1 MVRFN
6 FQQHRKEYKIILFA
20 LVILLVVVGLGV
32 FGTLWQGRVTEDY
45 IRQKLTDQA
54 QGLAKSLDKQ
64 LIQEL
69 NFSLSDS
76 ASLAYHRVENQLKH
90 YGQLIDHCG
99 IYTLALKSN
108 TLKMGPNTFPKPFSS
123 RELSDFFT
131 EKKLDPEN
139 RIRLHNGETVVLG
152 PLGNSGNQVMTAL
165 SPVHDP
171 ATGSVIMLVGIDIL
185 YDTYSNLLW
194 LTQRRVLMMST
205 LIGVIFLGGAVINL
219 VWRKRQESILRHL
232 EIIITVVLGLLMTLT
247 LTLMIYNYEHL
258 ERNEIYR
265 QFSSS
270 ISEDVTRSFETIRN
284 NLNSLVSFQESSD
297 YVNDTEFLQFTEPLT
312 QISHA
317 WFYSWVDYID
327 QAALESYEYKIGK
340 EKERPFKVWE
350 RTDEGSSIP
359 VAPRNFYYPV
369 RQITPLTP
377 HGGLVGFDIAS
388 DPNLRKTLNE
398 LLITNRIT
406 ATGVIPDYRE
416 NPSSHVLYIMK
427 PAFRH
432 AHQEYENHFSC
443 DLMGIA
449 LTALHL
455 PGILNRSITSSSLG
469 VDSLICIHL
478 VDLEDKEGQRIITSY
493 MQDKQTPCPPFVE
506 KETLQGFKHSNSYP
520 LFMFGRSM
528 ALVTHPT
535 RVFYDIF
542 PLRTTRLTFIA
553 GLILTLLLALFIAYL
568 RNRENRLVKL
578 VDQRTLELK
587 EREEKYRLL
596 TDNSVDMIWL
606 MDMNYNF
613 QYVSPAA
620 RQMLG
625 YEPEG
630 IIGRNIRKICAKG
643 QFQALS
649 AVFQKALEAL
659 PENEGQT
666 IEAELI
672 HRNKTHLPVE
682 IGTTLLLDDLGNPI
696 GIQGSARDITK
707 RKKSE
712 EQLRN
717 SDRIFNH
724 ALDMLC
730 IAGFDG
736 YFKVLNPSWTRVLG
750 WSRKELLSKPWTKFV
765 HPEDRGSTE
774 NVRSVLIDGQE
785 IYQFE
790 NRYLCK
796 DGSIKWLAWNSFP
809 YPEEEIMYGVA
820 RDVTD
825 KKKMEGQLR
834 EKLKELACI
843 SSVRKE
849 TLQSLKEKD
858 FCENVISHVKE
869 AMQFPKSAFPVIELE
884 GRIYRNGSTNTDMD
898 KNLHALIKARGEV
911 LGRLLVFYMENK
923 PFIIPEEQDLINSVA
938 DAIGLWYE
946 WKRAQAREA
955 HAKQVLLGIRNIN
968 QLIVKETNRVSLV
981 EKAFKNLTETLGYQD
996 AWITIIDNEKNI
1008 HITKTSG
1015 KDTCGFKKYFNQL
1028 KDDKLPACITDV
1040 VKSQSFH
1047 IYHGLESACS
1057 QCEFSD
1063 KNPDY
1068 AVYSAPLNFQEK
1080 LYGVLTV
1087 GVPPEFADL
1096 KEEQTLFIEV
1106 AEDIGFALYKIELE
1120 EKRKASEEQILKNL
1134 QEKEILLQEIHHR
1147 VKNNL
1152 NVISSLLK
1160 LQARKVNTKEDAIE
1174 AFKNSSNR
1182 VLAMALVHKKLYDTK
1197 NFEAVDME
1205 SYLTSLANQLVSTYA
1220 HGSQVK
1226 VKSDVEDIALD
1237 INTAIPCGL
1246 ILNELISN
1254 ALKYAFQGRDTGE
1267 IHLKVSA
1274 PDPETIQIK
1283 VKDDGVGLPK
1293 GFDPKKSETLGFHL
1307 IELLTK
1313 QISGTLDVKSKKSKG
1328 TTFTITFPNKNI
1340 GN

>member
-1 MVRFN
+1 
-6 FQQHRKEYKIILFA
+6 
-20 LVILLVVVGLGV
+20 VVGLGV
-32 FGTLWQGRVTEDY
+32 FGTLWQGRVTENY
-45 IRQKLTDQA
+45 IRQKLIHQA
-54 QGLAKSLDKQ
+54 QGLANSLDKQ

-69 NFSLSDS
+69 NFTQSDS
-76 ASLAYHRVENQLKH
+76 ASLAYHRVKNQLKH
-90 YGQLIDHCG
+90 YGQLVDHQG
-99 IYTLALKSN
+99 IYTLALKDN
-108 TLKMGPNTFPKPFSS
+108 ALKMGPNTFSQSFSS
-123 RELSDFFT
+123 GELSQFLT
-131 EKKLDPEN
+131 EKRLDPEK
-139 RIRLHNGETVVLG
+139 RIRLHHGETVVLG
-152 PLGNSGNQVMTAL
+152 PLGYSENQVMTAL
-165 SPVHDP
+165 SPVYDP
-171 ATGSVIMLVGIDIL
+171 DTESLIMLVGIDIL
-185 YDTYSNLLW
+185 YDTYSDLLW
-194 LTQRRVLMMST
+194 LTQRRVLMMSI
-205 LIGVIFLGGAVINL
+205 LIGVILLSGAAINL

-232 EIIITVVLGLLMTLT
+232 EIIITVVLGMLMTLT
-247 LTLMIYNYEHL
+247 LTFMIYNYEHL

-265 QFSSS
+265 QFCAS

-284 NLNSLVSFQESSD
+284 NLNSLVRFQESSN
-297 YVNDTEFLQFTEPLT
+297 YVDDTEFFQFVEPLT

-327 QAALESYEYKIGK
+327 QAALESYEYQMGK

-350 RTDEGSSIP
+350 MTDEGYSIP

-369 RQITPLTP
+369 RQIAPFSP
-377 HGGLVGFDIAS
+377 HESLIGFDIAS
-388 DPNLRKTLNE
+388 DPHLRETLGE
-398 LLITNRIT
+398 LLITNRMT
-406 ATGVIPDYRE
+406 ATGILPDYRE
-416 NPSSHVLYIMK
+416 NSPSQVLYIMK

-432 AHQEYENHFSC
+432 AHKEYDHHFSC

-455 PGILNRSITSSSLG
+455 PTILHRSITTSSLG

-493 MQDKQTPCPPFVE
+493 RQDKQTPCPTFVE
-506 KETLQGFKHSNSYP
+506 KGTLRGFKHSNSYP
-520 LFMFGRSM
+520 LFMFGRSL

-535 RVFYDIF
+535 RAFYSVF
-542 PLRTTRLTFIA
+542 PLRTTRLTSIA

-568 RNRENRLVKL
+568 RNRENRLASL
-578 VDQRTLELK
+578 VDQRTLELQ

-606 MDMNYNF
+606 MDMHYNF
-613 QYVSPAA
+613 QYVSPAVM
-620 RQMLG
+620 QMLG
-625 YEPEG
+625 YAPED
-630 IIGRNIRKICAKG
+630 IIGRNIRKFCAKG
-643 QFQALS
+643 QFEALN
-649 AVFQKALEAL
+649 AVFQKALKSL
-659 PENEGQT
+659 PHNEGQT
-666 IEAELI
+666 FETELI
-672 HRNKTHLPVE
+672 RRNKTHLPVE
-682 IGTTLLLDDLGNPI
+682 IGTTLLLDDQGNPI
-696 GIQGSARDITK
+696 GIQGSARDITE
-707 RKKSE
+707 RKKAD

-717 SDRIFNH
+717 SDRIFKH

-750 WSRKELLSKPWTKFV
+750 WSREELLSKPWIEFV
-765 HPEDRGSTE
+765 HPEDRGLTE
-774 NVRSVLIDGQE
+774 NVRSILIDGQE

-809 YPEEEIMYGVA
+809 YPEEKILYGVA
-820 RDVTD
+820 RDITD
-825 KKKMEGQLR
+825 KKKMEGQLKER
-834 EKLKELACI
+834 LKELACI

-849 TLQSLKEKD
+849 TLENLPEKE
-858 FCENVISHVKE
+858 FCKRVIRHVKE
-869 AMQFPKSAFPVIELE
+869 AMQFPGSAFPVIELE
-884 GRIYRNGSTNTDMD
+884 GRIYRNGLTSSDLN

-911 LGRLLVFYMENK
+911 LGRLLVFYTEDK

-946 WKRAQAREA
+946 WKRAQIREA
-955 HAKQVLLGIRNIN
+955 HAKQVLLGIRNVN
-968 QLIVKETNRVSLV
+968 QLIVKETDRDSLV
-981 EKAFKNLTETLGYQD
+981 EKACKNLTETLGYQD
-996 AWITIIDNEKNI
+996 AWITMIDDKKNI

-1015 KDTCGFKKYFNQL
+1015 KNTCGFKKHFNQL
-1028 KDDKLPACITDV
+1028 TEEKLPACITDV

-1063 KNPDY
+1063 KNPNY
-1068 AVYSAPLNFQEK
+1068 AVYSAPLNYQKK

-1096 KEEQTLFIEV
+1096 NEEQNLFIEV

-1197 NFEAVDME
+1197 NFEAVDLE
-1205 SYLTSLANQLVSTYA
+1205 SYLISLARQLVSTYA
-1220 HGSQVK
+1220 HGSQIRI
-1226 VKSDVEDIALD
+1226 KSDVEDIALD
-1237 INTAIPCGL
+1237 INTAVPCGL

-1254 ALKYAFQGRDTGE
+1254 ALKYAFQGRETGE
-1267 IHLKVSA
+1267 IHLKVFT
-1274 PDPETIQIK
+1274 PDSETVQIQ

-1293 GFDPKKSETLGFHL
+1293 GFDPTKSNTLGFHL
-1307 IELLTK
+1307 VELLTEQIKGSLQVESK
-1313 QISGTLDVKSKKSKG
+1313 QSRGTV
-1328 TTFTITFPNKNI
+1328 FTITFPQKA
-1340 GN
+1340 